1 MDAVL
6 KAAGAV
12 LITSLAGLAL
22 GKDASQFKSMLTV
35 SCCALVLLLG
45 VSFLQPVMDFL
56 RELEKLGSLNSELVR
71 ILMKVTGICITA
83 QFAGMVCTEAGNG
96 SLAKALEILAA
107 IVILWLSIP
116 VFRGL
121 LNLIQGILGGI

>member
-1 MDAVL
+1 MEAVL

-22 GKDASQFKSMLTV
+22 GKDTAQFKNLLTLG
-35 SCCALVLLLG
+35 CCALVLLLG
-45 VSFLQPVMDFL
+45 ASFLQPVMDFL
-56 RELEKLGSLNSELVR
+56 RELEDLGGMNPELVR

-96 SLAKALEILAA
+96 SLAKALETLSA

-121 LNLIQGILGGI
+121 LSLIQGILGGI

>member
-1 MDAVL
+1 M

-22 GKDASQFKSMLTV
+22 GKDASQFKSLLALG
-35 SCCALVLLLG
+35 CCALVLLLG
-45 VSFLQPVMDFL
+45 TSFLQPVMDFL
-56 RELEKLGSLNSELVR
+56 RELEDLGGMNPELVR

-121 LNLIQGILGGI
+121 LSLIQGILGGI

>member
-1 MDAVL
+1 MEAVW

-12 LITSLAGLAL
+12 LLTSLAGLAL
-22 GKDASQFKSMLTV
+22 SKDAGQFKSLLILGC
-35 SCCALVLLLG
+35 SALVLLLG

-56 RELEKLGSLNSELVR
+56 RELEEMGGWNPELVR
-71 ILMKVTGICITA
+71 VLWKATGICLIT

-121 LNLIQGILGGI
+121 LSLIQGILGGI

>member
-1 MDAVL
+1 M
-6 KAAGAV
+6 KAAGAI

-22 GKDASQFKSMLTV
+22 GKDTAQFKNLLTLG
-35 SCCALVLLLG
+35 CCALVLLLG
-45 VSFLQPVMDFL
+45 SSFLQPVMDFL
-56 RELEKLGSLNSELVR
+56 RELEDLGGLNTELV
-71 ILMKVTGICITA
+71 

-121 LNLIQGILGGI
+121 LSLIQGILGGI